1 MNRDSEHL
9 ACCFDAYPRH
19 QHGGA
24 KGGAVRQGAP
34 GAGAGAHRER
44 PENGRW
50 HQRACDSFVTEKVT
64 LKSEFNK
71 IERSLKSKGFE
82 ELIFRQVE

>member
-9 ACCFDAYPRH
+9 ACYFDAYPRH
-19 QHGGA
+19 QHRGEEE
-24 KGGAVRQGAP
+24 GAVRQGADRG
-34 GAGAGAHRER
+34 GAR
-44 PENGRW
+44 PARLHPEDGGRD
-50 HQRACDSFVTEKVT
+50 QCACDSFVTEKVT